1 MYFQSVSPDSYQHRI
16 PVWNSCPFQKL
27 RVRENIRGEV
37 YVKDLGEVL
46 VTCEEDIYSYLD
58 AGERGSYFSF
68 QLL

>member
-1 MYFQSVSPDSYQHRI
+1 M
-16 PVWNSCPFQKL
+16 
-27 RVRENIRGEV
+27 
-37 YVKDLGEVL
+37 KDLGEVL